1 MANFSKNHPQ
11 ISQRTIEDF
20 KSKLIGGAA
29 RPNMFEVDLQF
40 PSFVEGGRTLKCSTI
55 QGS

>member
-29 RPNMFEVDLQF
+29 RPNMFEVEPPVPFLR
-40 PSFVEGGRTLKCSTI
+40 GRGPTLKCSTI